1 MQFGGEGG
9 AGPRD
14 PRPDAERMLGAPMAD
29 PLVSPSPPALP
40 GPPFIGSGIPFLR
53 DPTAFLTRSRARV
66 GDVFQAKIF
75 GFDLLFVFSP
85 AGLRSLYQLPEDVA
99 SFTEAT
105 RALIGLKL
113 PPSLLGGDMKM
124 FHHLFGKDRM
134 EGYVAHIHDAVLGE
148 MERLGDRG
156 ELEVFRH
163 MKGLV
168 HRVGFRCW
176 AGREAA
182 SPRYFDRLVSLF
194 ERLDPEQAFIHP
206 AQMLFTVLT
215 RKAPERR
222 ALREVQEILTSIRD
236 ERRQR
241 GVREGDMLEQLE
253 ELYADLPALERD
265 AKVAGDVILLH
276 LASQTNLYASMA
288 WVLCNLLAHP
298 AHRERFETD
307 CLSLAE
313 TNGPSWPRE
322 PQALATLTHFE
333 QCAHESIRLAQ
344 RSLTLRRVVKPCTLD
359 TGRAT
364 YALRPGV
371 FVATLL
377 SVMNS
382 AFDGLEV
389 FDPTHYVRGRV
400 ADRVGLP
407 TKESVSTFGHGRHAC
422 VGERFAM
429 SAMKIT
435 LGAYLTRFE
444 LTPRFQTAA
453 PPPGQMG
460 AVSRA
465 AAPCVV
471 AYRRRPE
478 VTSR

>member
-1 MQFGGEGG
+1 MRF
-9 AGPRD
+9 ARV
-14 PRPDAERMLGAPMAD
+14 AD
-29 PLVSPSPPALP
+29 PLVTPLPPQIP
-40 GPPFIGSGIPFLR
+40 GPPFVGCGVDFLR
-53 DPTAFLTRSRARV
+53 DPTAFLKGARGRM

-85 AGLRSLYQLPEDVA
+85 AGLRSLYQLPEEVA

-105 RALIGLKL
+105 RTLIGLKL
-113 PPSLLGGDMKM
+113 PASLLAGDMRM

-134 EGYVAHIHDAVLGE
+134 EGYVAHIHDAVREE
-148 MERLGDRG
+148 MDRLGDEG
-156 ELEVFRH
+156 ELEIFGH

-168 HRVGFRCW
+168 HKIGFRCW

-182 SPRYFDRLVSLF
+182 SPRYLRRLVALF
-194 ERLDPEQAFIHP
+194 EQLDPEQAFVHP
-206 AQMLFTVLT
+206 AEMLLTVVT

-222 ALREVQEILTSIRD
+222 ALREVQAILTSIRD
-236 ERRQR
+236 ERRRR
-241 GVREGDMLEQLE
+241 GAREGDMLDQLGD
-253 ELYADLPALERD
+253 LYADRPDAERD
-265 AKVAGDVILLH
+265 ASVAKDVILLH

-288 WVLCNLLAHP
+288 WVLINLLSYGD
-298 AHRERFETD
+298 HRERF
-307 CLSLAE
+307 LAE
-313 TNGPSWPRE
+313 CRAIADVHGPGWLRE
-322 PQALATLTHFE
+322 PRALAEMSHLE
-333 QCAHESIRLAQ
+333 RCAQESIRLAQ
-344 RSLTLRRVVKPCTLD
+344 RSLTLRKVVRPCVLE
-359 TGRAT
+359 TGAASYT
-364 YALRPGV
+364 VRPGV
-371 FVATLL
+371 YVATLL

-389 FDPTHYVRGRV
+389 FDPAHYERGRV

-429 SAMKIT
+429 NAMKVT
-435 LGAYLTRFE
+435 LGSYLSRFTF
-444 LTPRFQTAA
+444 TPRFTTAE

-471 AYRRRPE
+471 AYRRRGE
-478 VTSR
+478 VGGLS